1 VRKRAISFGPRTAE
15 GVKAW
20 DTFMSLAATTRKLGV
35 NFLHYLH
42 DRIAGGNEIPP
53 LAELIAERAKE
64 LNLGASWAPA

>member
-35 NFLHYLH
+35 NFLHYVH
-42 DRIAGGNEIPP
+42 DRIAEFKQIPP

-64 LNLGASWAPA
+64 LNLGASWAPV